1 MAQIP
6 ALRQRGGAAG
16 GREEA
21 PGIYPCREGE
31 KRAARGGENS
41 VFPASQGA
49 ERKLSE
55 ILEGTGEKGASAGAR
70 AAGKLGGHKGSKAV
84 PSVLPHGFPYHLHIR
99 DRGAAGR
106 GGGAAALWPKPL
118 VNTSATLG
126 DIINRA
132 PGVRVRSEGGKGSDY
147 ELSINGMSGSSIR
160 YFIDGVPLETKGTGV
175 NITNFPINLIDH
187 IEIYKGVVPASLGG
201 DALGGAINII
211 TSGRKKNYL
220 DASVS
225 AGSYQT
231 YQGDLTGS
239 YTSSHG
245 IIIKPSLSIGYS
257 KNNYTVRGVRV
268 WSEEDDAFVSRDMK
282 RFHDRYFSAVA
293 QMEVGV
299 EKRSWAD
306 MFFIGGSWSEVRKD
320 IQTGAVQNVVYG
332 KAERHTSDW
341 SLLLRYRKRN
351 LLTDGLT
358 VNLTASYTNDN
369 SCTIDT
375 AYRKYSWDGSWIPSN
390 RNEISGNSRMMRHY
404 QRPLTVVRVNL
415 DYTLGD
421 WHSLNLNCMVNANGN
436 HRYDDMDASFEP
448 STDYFTKTILGLTY
462 TQSFASDR
470 LNNTLF
476 IKDYINHVKIGQTD
490 EYWITGSNAMP
501 KSSTKQ
507 NIGCGL
513 GSRYSFFDALSV
525 RGSYE
530 NTVRL
535 PLARELLGN
544 GTTVYPNLRL
554 HPEKSHNFNIGL
566 FGSVDMGEYGNITY
580 EGDAFYRK
588 IQDYIQAKI
597 SEAEGMMQYDNVS
610 NVSMKG
616 CEGQLTYSYGSW
628 LSLSGNVSYQ
638 LAMDM
643 NRLKSD
649 GKPSATYRN
658 KVPNKPWLYG
668 NADLTLNFDRIFT
681 KDDGLRFNY
690 LYQYVHWFFLTW
702 EGYGWLETKSR
713 IPTQNMHSASLT
725 YSWKR
730 DQYNVSL
737 ECSNIFDSALYD
749 NFMLQKPGRA
759 FTVKFR
765 LYLH

>member
-1 MAQIP
+1 M
-6 ALRQRGGAAG
+6 
-16 GREEA
+16 
-21 PGIYPCREGE
+21 
-31 KRAARGGENS
+31 
-41 VFPASQGA
+41 
-49 ERKLSE
+49 
-55 ILEGTGEKGASAGAR
+55 
-70 AAGKLGGHKGSKAV
+70 
-84 PSVLPHGFPYHLHIR
+84 
-99 DRGAAGR
+99 
-106 GGGAAALWPKPL
+106 
-118 VNTSATLG
+118 
-126 DIINRA
+126 
-132 PGVRVRSEGGKGSDY
+132 
-147 ELSINGMSGSSIR
+147 
-160 YFIDGVPLETKGTGV
+160 
-175 NITNFPINLIDH
+175 
-187 IEIYKGVVPASLGG
+187 
-201 DALGGAINII
+201 
-211 TSGRKKNYL
+211 
-220 DASVS
+220 
-225 AGSYQT
+225 
-231 YQGDLTGS
+231 
-239 YTSSHG
+239 
-245 IIIKPSLSIGYS
+245 
-257 KNNYTVRGVRV
+257 
-268 WSEEDDAFVSRDMK
+268 
-282 RFHDRYFSAVA
+282 
-293 QMEVGV
+293 
-299 EKRSWAD
+299 
-306 MFFIGGSWSEVRKD
+306 
-320 IQTGAVQNVVYG
+320 
-332 KAERHTSDW
+332 
-341 SLLLRYRKRN
+341 
-351 LLTDGLT
+351 
-358 VNLTASYTNDN
+358 
-369 SCTIDT
+369 
-375 AYRKYSWDGSWIPSN
+375 
-390 RNEISGNSRMMRHY
+390 
-404 QRPLTVVRVNL
+404 
-415 DYTLGD
+415 
-421 WHSLNLNCMVNANGN
+421 
-436 HRYDDMDASFEP
+436 MDASFEP

>member
-1 MAQIP
+1 MEKFFCISIIALGLGNMP
-6 ALRQRGGAAG
+6 AFAWQTGPGEVSDSLVEEEPVFANTLKDLVVNGKSNLEKLQTGALNVTA
-16 GREEA
+16 
-21 PGIYPCREGE
+21 ID
-31 KRAARGGENS
+31 
-41 VFPASQGA
+41 
-49 ERKLSE
+49 
-55 ILEGTGEKGASAGAR
+55 I
-70 AAGKLGGHKGSKAV
+70 
-84 PSVLPHGFPYHLHIR
+84 
-99 DRGAAGR
+99 
-106 GGGAAALWPKPL
+106 KPL

-147 ELSINGMSGSSIR
+147 DLSINGMSGNSIR

-175 NITNFPINLIDH
+175 NVTNFPINLIDH

-231 YQGDLTGS
+231 YQGDLAGS

-257 KNNYTVRGVRV
+257 KNDYTVRGVRV

-358 VNLTASYTNDN
+358 VNLTASYTHDN

-404 QRPLTVVRVNL
+404 RRPLTVVRVNL

-507 NIGCGL
+507 NIGYGL